1 MRALLFERSLPRYAA
16 ARLAGTVVPGIGGRV
31 GPLSLAEVEEP
42 ALPAPGWHRV
52 RPRLAGICGSDLAT
66 IDGHASRYFEP
77 IVSFPFV
84 PGHEVVGDLDGGQ
97 RVVIE
102 PVLGCAARGVRPP
115 CRGCAE
121 GHVDRCERI
130 AFGHLRPGLQTG
142 YCHDT
147 GGGWGAA
154 LVAHESQVHPVP
166 AGMSDED
173 AVMVEPA
180 ACAVHAAMAAQG
192 YGRTVL
198 VLGAG
203 TLGLCTVAA
212 LRRLSTPS
220 TLMVAA
226 KHPEQRRLAAELG
239 ADLVVAPEEVRRAV
253 RRSTGS
259 LRIGGRVSGG
269 VDVVVDCVGTQASVG
284 EDLSVVRPGG
294 TVVLVGMPGTV
305 LVDLTPL
312 WQRQVSLRG
321 CYAYGTED
329 TGGSDGDPA
338 GNGAGARRRTFDLA
352 FELVAEA
359 GLGRLVSVS
368 YPLDRYRDAIDHAA
382 NAGRR
387 GAHKVVFDLRGEKR
401 P

>member
-1 MRALLFERSLPRYAA
+1 MRALLFERSIPRYAA

-31 GPLSLAEVEEP
+31 GPLSLTEVDEP
-42 ALPAPGWHRV
+42 ELPGSGWHRV

-77 IVSFPFV
+77 LVSFPFV
-84 PGHEVVGDLDGGQ
+84 PGHEVVGDLDDGR
-97 RVVIE
+97 RVVLE
-102 PVLGCAARGVRPP
+102 PVLGCAARGVQPP

-121 GHVDRCERI
+121 GYVDRCERI

-142 YCHDT
+142 YCRDT
-147 GGGWGAA
+147 GGGWSTA
-154 LVAHESQVHPVP
+154 LVAHDTQLHPVP
-166 AGMSDED
+166 EAMSDEE

-180 ACAVHAAMAAQG
+180 ACAVHAALASEA

-212 LRRLSTPS
+212 LRRFSTPS

-226 KHPEQRRLAAELG
+226 KHPEQRRRAADLG
-239 ADLVVAPEEVRRAV
+239 GDLVVAADEARRAV
-253 RRSTGS
+253 RRATGS
-259 LRIGGRVSGG
+259 LRVGGGVSGG
-269 VDVVVDCVGTQASVG
+269 VDVVVDCVGTQAAVA

-294 TVVLVGMPGTV
+294 TVLLVGMPGTV

-329 TGGSDGDPA
+329 TGVGNDGE
-338 GNGAGARRRTFDLA
+338 GGGGRRRRTFDLA
-352 FELVAEA
+352 FDLVAEA

-401 P
+401 R